1 VTTERRAN
9 ATDTV
14 ELTVPAD
21 PAYLAML
28 RTVVASLAALRDFTL
43 DEIDDLRIAVD
54 EAGALLLPHAGPDSR
69 LSAVFGGSATALRIE
84 VAVTTPQGIAASPD
98 RSSFAW
104 LVLTALTD
112 SVVLD
117 ESGQRLS
124 LVLSKARG
132 PRGR

>member
-1 VTTERRAN
+1 VTTERRIN

-21 PAYLAML
+21 PAYLSVL
-28 RTVVASLAALRDFTL
+28 RTVVASLAAQRDYTL

-54 EAGALLLPHAGPDSR
+54 EAGALLLPHADPGSK
-69 LSAVFGGSATALRIE
+69 LSAVFGAASAGLRVEVSVTALH
-84 VAVTTPQGIAASPD
+84 GAAGQPD

-104 LVLTALTD
+104 LVLKALTD

-124 LVLSKARG
+124 LVLTRARG
-132 PRGR
+132 TRGP